1 MNNFILKTSG
11 NSNLISPSIMYSSK
25 LLPFGVLLIL
35 ATPLSSFAQMKTT
48 SISSGSDSEII
59 RNSSGTETINQR
71 ISKSSQMEGVMGNQT
86 MSMTMSGQGMEGAT
100 TELMLQS
107 MEQMRSEDMAVMEQ
121 LSMAVS
127 EENILDGIMNSDL
140 VADDNFSITATMTM
154 NESMADMYTDTNE
167 ETNILRVDNFESTT
181 TTEAWTTET
190 GFISSFDM

>member
-48 SISSGSDSEII
+48 SISSGSDSEIV
-59 RNSSGTETINQR
+59 RTSSGTETINQSV
-71 ISKSSQMEGVMGNQT
+71 SKSSLMEGVMGNQT

-107 MEQMRSEDMAVMEQ
+107 MEQMRSEDIAVMEQ
-121 LSMAVS
+121 LSMGVS
-127 EENILDGIMNSDL
+127 EENMLDGIINSDL
-140 VADDNFSITATMTM
+140 VTDENFSITATMTM
-154 NESMADMYTDTNE
+154 NESTADMYTEINE
-167 ETNILRVDNFESTT
+167 ETSILRVDNFESTT

-190 GFISSFDM
+190 GFIGSFDM